1 MKTQL
6 LTTTNTFKL
15 FLILA
20 VFFFQLPVSAQQN
33 SENALLWKVEG
44 NGLKKAS
51 YLFGT
56 VHMICEEAFVMPK
69 KVLSAMDQT
78 EQSYL
83 EINMA
88 APDFAQQAQKYMK
101 SEKALSSEISKE
113 DYVYIDSVVKAK
125 LNYKLSDFENLKPA
139 LVMAFLMQKSFTC
152 KVLSFEEE
160 IIKRTKA
167 AGKGIEGL
175 STVAEQ
181 YSFLD
186 KIFEAKDMG
195 DYLRTYTDTEMQKI
209 TKVIMDAYLKEDLK
223 TIDKLMLE
231 FSSTNPEGY
240 NQLLPV
246 RNQLWAARMPE
257 IMETKATFFGVGCG
271 HLLGKEGLVNLL
283 RQKGYQVSP
292 VQ

>member
-15 FLILA
+15 FLLLA
-20 VFFFQLPVSAQQN
+20 VLFFHLQVSAQPT

-101 SEKALSSEISKE
+101 SEKPLSSELSKE
-113 DYVYIDSVVKAK
+113 DYAYVDSVVKAK
-125 LNYKLSDFENLKPA
+125 LNYNLSDLGDIKPA
-139 LVMAFLMQKSFTC
+139 MVMAFLMQKSFEC

-160 IIKRTKA
+160 IIKIA
-167 AGKGIEGL
+167 PWFAISG
-175 STVAEQ
+175 S
-181 YSFLD
+181 
-186 KIFEAKDMG
+186 
-195 DYLRTYTDTEMQKI
+195 
-209 TKVIMDAYLKEDLK
+209 
-223 TIDKLMLE
+223 
-231 FSSTNPEGY
+231 
-240 NQLLPV
+240 
-246 RNQLWAARMPE
+246 
-257 IMETKATFFGVGCG
+257 
-271 HLLGKEGLVNLL
+271 
-283 RQKGYQVSP
+283 
-292 VQ
+292 